1 MAKSNYSQQ
10 QMQIRQDRE
19 KRQKIIFIVELVAV
33 IIASA
38 IVAWMFFGSYSM
50 QEGSMAPTIE
60 TGDRFLVNRVAY
72 RIGGIH
78 RGDLIAY
85 RSKDDADVTIHVKR
99 VIALPGETIQI
110 KDGVIL
116 IDGKT
121 YMENKSFPSITNA
134 GAASEEMTIGD
145 DEYFVLGDN
154 RNNSEDSRF
163 TDVGNIQRRNIIGK
177 AWFLTSPGSRAGFL
191 R

>member
-10 QMQIRQDRE
+10 QMQIRRDRE
-19 KRQKIIFIVELVAV
+19 KQQKIIFIVELIAV
-33 IIASA
+33 VIASA
-38 IVAWMFFGSYSM
+38 VTAWTFFGSYSM
-50 QEGSMAPTIE
+50 QEGSMEPTIE
-60 TGDRFLVNRVAY
+60 TGDRFLVNRAAY

-85 RSKDDADVTIHVKR
+85 RSKDDADESIHVKR
-99 VIALPGETIQI
+99 VIALPGETVQI
-110 KDGVIL
+110 RDGVIL
-116 IDGKT
+116 INGKT

-134 GAASEEMTIGD
+134 GAASEELTIGD

-177 AWFLTSPGSRAGFL
+177 AWFLTSPASRAGFL

>member
-1 MAKSNYSQQ
+1 ML
-10 QMQIRQDRE
+10 IRQDRE
-19 KRQKIIFIVELVAV
+19 KRQKIVFAIELIAV

-38 IVAWMFFGSYSM
+38 VVAWMFFGSYSM
-50 QEGSMAPTIE
+50 QEGSMEPTIQ
-60 TGDRFLVNRVAY
+60 TGDRFLVNRIAY
-72 RIGGIH
+72 RFGNVH

-85 RSKDDADVTIHVKR
+85 RSKDDADSTIHVKR
-99 VIALPGETIQI
+99 VIALPGETVQI

-121 YMENKSFPSITNA
+121 YMENKSFPSITNG
-134 GAASEEMTIGD
+134 GAASTELTIGD

-163 TDVGNIQRRNIIGK
+163 TDVGNIQRRFIIGK

-191 R
+191 H

>member
-10 QMQIRQDRE
+10 QMLIRQDRE
-19 KRQKIIFIVELVAV
+19 KRQKIVFAVELIAAV
-33 IIASA
+33 IASA

-50 QEGSMAPTIE
+50 QEGSMEPTIQ
-60 TGDRFLVNRVAY
+60 TGDRFLVNRIAY
-72 RIGGIH
+72 RVGSIH
-78 RGDLIAY
+78 RGDIIAY
-85 RSKDDADVTIHVKR
+85 RSKDDADSTIHVKR
-99 VIALPGETIQI
+99 VIALPGETVQI

-121 YMENKSFPSITNA
+121 YMENESFPSITNG
-134 GAASEEMTIGD
+134 GAASSEITIGD

-163 TDVGNIQRRNIIGK
+163 TDVGNIQRRYIIGK
-177 AWFLTSPGSRAGFL
+177 AWFLISPRSRAGFL
-191 R
+191 H